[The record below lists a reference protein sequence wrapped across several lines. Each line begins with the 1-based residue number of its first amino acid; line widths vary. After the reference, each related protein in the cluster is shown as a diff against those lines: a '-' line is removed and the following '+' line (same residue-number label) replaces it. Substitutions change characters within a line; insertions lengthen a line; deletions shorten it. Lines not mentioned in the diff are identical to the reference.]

1 LGYAR
6 SLGDNPHHTRCDQFI
21 RTGKGLKH
29 HDSREPVSRAAIQAV
44 GPALD
49 QFTQERLQAR
59 QSPEFQERRLGE
71 VWNPHKPARRW
82 NERHRLV
89 LQPSAGCPATP
100 VDKAT
105 AGQFTHSHF
114 FFASR

>member
-1 LGYAR
+1 
-6 SLGDNPHHTRCDQFI
+6 
-21 RTGKGLKH
+21 
-29 HDSREPVSRAAIQAV
+29 VSRAAIQAV

-100 VDKAT
+100 VDKAA
-105 AGQFTHSHF
+105 AGQFTHSQF
-114 FFASR
+114 FFRQPIIAPCVSRAPSEQ